1 MQLQSRTPLTPQHQ
15 KDLTGLT
22 ICASPGDAPAYPP
35 KRRKQQLDPQSL
47 GAMLRRG
54 ILEHQLGLSVNLV
67 LLVAFSYL
75 LFPSLREKM
84 SAFFTLS
91 YQMGDGRYGQG
102 PRDLLLVLTFIVIF
116 TGIRAFSL
124 DYALMPLAG
133 ACGIAKKKGRVRFAE
148 QSYMM
153 VYYLL
158 YWCWGVYLFV
168 QDTPAEVDDTRSL
181 LISMWRDF
189 PRLDIDAGMKLYYL
203 SQFAFWIQQILV
215 IHIEDPRKD
224 HYQMLAHHI
233 ITVCLLSG
241 SYPYHQCRVGNAI
254 LVCMDL
260 VDFIF
265 PLAKILRYL
274 SLQTA
279 CDTAFGVFV
288 LAWVVSRHVF
298 YMAIC
303 WSIYAHV
310 DTFTMPQGT
319 YSTLTGERI
328 SSDGGDKVLDNLFQ
342 PFLNPSATTVSFN
355 ENIRWL
361 FLGLLGALQAITI
374 VWFVMIVRVVMR
386 VLRGEGADDTR
397 SDGEEEA
404 EEDEIENDP
413 LSPAQPSEHD
423 LLEHDPSTVVKRFIE
438 VESSSD
444 DLAFSHTRS
453 AFASS
458 SAGSLKRKSKAKGIS
473 SGLNLNGHKEILNRI
488 GCLSEEQLA
497 REREKRGGGGSAG
510 KK

>member
-1 MQLQSRTPLTPQHQ
+1 MT
-15 KDLTGLT
+15 
-22 ICASPGDAPAYPP
+22 
-35 KRRKQQLDPQSL
+35 
-47 GAMLRRG
+47 
-54 ILEHQLGLSVNLV
+54 
-67 LLVAFSYL
+67 
-75 LFPSLREKM
+75 
-84 SAFFTLS
+84 AFFSLS
-91 YQMGDGRYGQG
+91 YSKGEGRYGQG
-102 PRDLLLVLTFIVIF
+102 PRDLLLVLTFIVVF

-168 QDTPAEVDDTRSL
+168 QDTPAEVNDVRSL
-181 LISMWRDF
+181 LISLWRDF
-189 PRLDIDAGMKLYYL
+189 PRLHVDSGMKLYYL
-203 SQFAFWIQQILV
+203 SQFAFWIQQIIV
-215 IHIEDPRKD
+215 IHIEEMRKD
-224 HYQMLAHHI
+224 HYQMFAHHI
-233 ITVCLLSG
+233 ITVCLLAG

-288 LAWVVSRHVF
+288 LAWVVSRHIF

-310 DTFTMPQGT
+310 NTVTFFEGT
-319 YSTLTGERI
+319 FSTLTGERI
-328 SSDGGDKVLDNLFQ
+328 SSDGGDKLAENLFQ

-355 ENIRWL
+355 DNIRWL

-374 VWFVMIVRVVMR
+374 LWFVMIVRVVMR

-397 SDGEEEA
+397 SDGEEEVEVDLEHDA
-404 EEDEIENDP
+404 LP
-413 LSPAQPSEHD
+413 PAQPSEHD
-423 LLEHDPSTVVKRFIE
+423 LLEHDKAATAKRFIE

-444 DLAFSHTRS
+444 DLAFSHVRVS
-453 AFASS
+453 FASS

-497 REREKRGGGGSAG
+497 REREKRGESAG